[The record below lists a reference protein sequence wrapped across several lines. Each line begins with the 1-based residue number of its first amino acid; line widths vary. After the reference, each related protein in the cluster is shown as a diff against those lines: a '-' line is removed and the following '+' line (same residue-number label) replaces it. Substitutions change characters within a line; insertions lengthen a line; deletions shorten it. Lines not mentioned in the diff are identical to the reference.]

1 MAQRP
6 EPEFGRGAFLYE
18 PLAKT
23 AEAMAIAERKRFGHD
38 LWDRATQLGDAELWN
53 IEHWPETIGMIASDP
68 YLVHTV
74 YYRHPDV
81 IGQIAKHLLRSA
93 EDLLQ
98 ERKNSERLSLNR

>member
-1 MAQRP
+1 
-6 EPEFGRGAFLYE
+6 
-18 PLAKT
+18 
-23 AEAMAIAERKRFGHD
+23 
-38 LWDRATQLGDAELWN
+38 
-53 IEHWPETIGMIASDP
+53 MIASDP

-81 IGQIAKHLLRSA
+81 IGQIAKHLVRSA